1 MVSEQVVDRFF
12 ETLVTGDR
20 PGARKIVQDLRG
32 SGNGAQGKLTP
43 EELISELF
51 WPVYQQIDRLFRTD
65 QLNCLNHHMG
75 VRLLRVLVDQNAA
88 FLQPSGHRGRSI
100 FAVCGPQECEELG
113 AQMALDMLEGCG
125 FNVTFGGGGVAND
138 EILAR
143 VSEYKPDVL
152 LMFCSA
158 AADLPNIRVLIDT
171 IREIGSAPGMQIA
184 VGGGVFNR
192 AEGLAEEIG
201 ADIWATSP
209 LEIVEALVSDPARR
223 AISTQ
228 RTVGRTRRKR
238 DAA

>member
-1 MVSEQVVDRFF
+1 MVSEQVVERFF
-12 ETLVTGDR
+12 ETLITGDR
-20 PGARKIVQDLRG
+20 PGARKIVQEQRA
-32 SGNGAQGKLTP
+32 SGVST
-43 EELISELF
+43 EDLISELF

-88 FLQPSGHRGRSI
+88 FMKPSGNRGRTI
-100 FAVCGPQECEELG
+100 FACCGPQESEELG
-113 AQMALDMLEGCG
+113 AQMALDMLEGAG
-125 FNVTFGGGGVAND
+125 FNVTFGGGGIAND
-138 EILAR
+138 EILAQ
-143 VSEYKPDVL
+143 VAEYKPDVL

-158 AADLPNIRVLIDT
+158 ASDLPNIRALIDT
-171 IREIGSAPGMQIA
+171 IREIGNAPGMQIA

-209 LEIVEALVSDPARR
+209 MEIVEALVSDPARR
-223 AISTQ
+223 ALSGQ

-238 DAA
+238 NAA

>member
-1 MVSEQVVDRFF
+1 MVVSEQVVDRFF
-12 ETLVTGDR
+12 EALITGDR
-20 PGARKIVQDLRG
+20 PGARKIVQELRA
-32 SGNGAQGKLTP
+32 GAGGAAP
-43 EELISELF
+43 EDLISELF

-88 FLQPSGHRGRSI
+88 HLKSTGNRGRSI
-100 FAVCGPQECEELG
+100 FACCGPQESEELG
-113 AQMALDMLEGCG
+113 AQMALDMLEGAG
-125 FNVTFGGGGVAND
+125 FNVTFGGGGIAND
-138 EILAR
+138 EVLAR

-158 AADLPNIRVLIDT
+158 AADLPNIRALIDT
-171 IREIGSAPGMQIA
+171 IREIGCAPGMQIA

-223 AISTQ
+223 AVSGQ
-228 RTVGRTRRKR
+228 RTVGRTRKKR
-238 DAA
+238 NAA